1 MAVRP
6 AVQVTLPIKGM
17 TCAACVGHV
26 SHALE
31 DVPGVEDVLVNLA
44 TENATVTLGDIAPP
58 FGALSD
64 ALEDAGYGVR
74 TQKTSLAIGGMT
86 CAACVS
92 HVERALTGVEGVAD
106 ASVNLATERASVE
119 YVPGLAGVSDLRH
132 AVEDSGYSITA
143 IAGDESDDT
152 LAAGDA
158 AELKRKFVFSL
169 AVAAGIMALM
179 AVPGLLDRLPF
190 DINLLL
196 LALATP
202 VQFWAG
208 RQFYVSAW
216 SAAKH
221 LTSNMN
227 TLIAI
232 GTSAAYLYSAAV
244 TLFGQTAFFEGR
256 STDTYFET
264 SAAIIGLVLLGRF
277 LESRAKRRASSAMLA
292 LIRLQPRSARV
303 IRDGEHVDTPI
314 DEIEVGD
321 LILVRP
327 GEKLPVDGVVDEGA
341 STIDESMLTGESAP
355 IDKRRGSEV
364 YGATINGNGSL
375 TFRATRVGHDTMLAG
390 IIRVVEE
397 AQGSRAPIQRLAD
410 RVSAYFV
417 PVVVAVSAVVFLVW
431 LAFGPEPS
439 YTAAVL
445 TAVAVLII
453 ACPCAMGLATP
464 TAVVVGVG
472 RGAEHGVLIRSAES
486 LELAHRADVVVL
498 DKTGTLTTGRPSV
511 TDVHAPH
518 FRTDAVLSLAAAVE
532 RRSEH
537 PLATAIVESAVE
549 RGLDISEASDFRAV
563 PGSGAIATT
572 GGVRVAVGSRR
583 LMLEQHI
590 ALGDMEAAAQ
600 RMSSGGRTPVY
611 VAADGEV
618 KGVIAVA
625 DRLKPESQAAVEEL
639 QAAGI
644 EVVML
649 TGDNSATA
657 HAVASEAGI
666 DHVVAETL
674 PADKAEQVKALQ
686 AQGKT
691 VAMVGDGINDAP
703 ALVQADVGIAIGTG
717 ADVAIESADVAL
729 VGGDLRGVPAVIR
742 LSRATM
748 RVIRQNLFWA
758 FAYNVALIPVAAG
771 VLYPVFA
778 GSGVP
783 EALRPLLGEYGF
795 LNPILAAGAM
805 AISSLSVVS
814 NSLRLKRFN
823 P

>member
-1 MAVRP
+1 MAVRS
-6 AVQVTLPIKGM
+6 AAQVTLPITGM

-26 SHALE
+26 SDALE
-31 DVPGVEDVLVNLA
+31 KVPGVEDVRVNLA
-44 TENATVTLGDIAPP
+44 TENATLTLDGGAPP
-58 FGALSD
+58 FQTLAD
-64 ALEDAGYGVR
+64 AVQDAGYGVKTR
-74 TQKTSLAIGGMT
+74 KTSLSIGGMT

-92 HVERALTGVEGVAD
+92 HVEGALTGVEGVAA

-143 IAGDESDDT
+143 VDEGDDT
-152 LAAGDA
+152 LASGDTT
-158 AELKRKFVFSL
+158 ELKRKFVFSL
-169 AVAAGIMALM
+169 VVAAGIMALM
-179 AVPGLLDRLPF
+179 AVPGLADRLPF
-190 DINLLL
+190 DIELLL

-216 SAAKH
+216 SAATH

-244 TLFGQTAFFEGR
+244 TLFGQTTFFEGR
-256 STDTYFET
+256 STGTYFET

-277 LESRAKRRASSAMLA
+277 LESGAKRRASSAMAA
-292 LIRLQPRSARV
+292 LIRLQPKSARV
-303 IRDGEHVDTPI
+303 LRDGQYVDMPI
-314 DEIEVGD
+314 EEIEVGD
-321 LILVRP
+321 SILVRP
-327 GEKLPVDGVVDEGA
+327 GEKLPVDGVVEEGA
-341 STIDESMLTGESAP
+341 STVDESMLTGESAP
-355 IDKRRGSEV
+355 IEKRQGSEV
-364 YGATINGNGSL
+364 YGATINGSGSL
-375 TFRATRVGHDTMLAG
+375 TFRATRVGRDTMLAG

-417 PVVVAVSAVVFLVW
+417 PAVVAVSAVVFLVW
-431 LAFGPEPS
+431 LALGPEPS

-472 RGAEHGVLIRSAES
+472 KGAENGVLIRSAES
-486 LELAHRADVVVL
+486 LELAHRVNVVVL
-498 DKTGTLTTGRPSV
+498 DKTGTLTTGRPSL
-511 TDVHAPH
+511 TEVHSPD
-518 FRTDAVLSLAAAVE
+518 FGENRLLSLAAAVE

-537 PLATAIVESAVE
+537 PLAAAIVEAAVE
-549 RGLDISEASDFRAV
+549 RGLDIPEARDFSAV
-563 PGSGAIATT
+563 PGSGAMGTT
-572 GGVRVAVGSRR
+572 GELRIAVGNRR
-583 LMLEQHI
+583 LMLEQDI
-590 ALGDMEAAAQ
+590 SLGEMEAVAE
-600 RMSSGGRTPVY
+600 RMSSSGSTPVY

-618 KGVIAVA
+618 KGLISVA
-625 DRLKPESQAAVEEL
+625 DKLKPESRATVEEM

-657 HAVASEAGI
+657 QSIASEAGI
-666 DHVVAETL
+666 DRVVAEVL

-686 AQGKT
+686 AEGKT

-717 ADVAIESADVAL
+717 ADVAIEAADVAL
-729 VGGDLRGVPAVIR
+729 VGGDLRGVPIVMR

-758 FAYNVALIPVAAG
+758 FAYNVALIPIAAG

-783 EALRPLLGEYGF
+783 EALRPVLGEYGF

-805 AISSLSVVS
+805 AISSLCVVS
-814 NSLRLKRFN
+814 NSLRLKRSK

>member
-1 MAVRP
+1 MAAGP
-6 AVQVTLPIKGM
+6 SAQVTLPITGM

-31 DVPGVEDVLVNLA
+31 GVPGVENVQVNLA
-44 TENATVTLGDIAPP
+44 TENATLTLDGDAPP
-58 FGALSD
+58 FEALAD
-64 ALEDAGYGVR
+64 AVQDAGYGVR
-74 TQKTSLAIGGMT
+74 TQKTSLSIGGMT

-92 HVERALTGVEGVAD
+92 HVESALTGVEGVAA

-119 YVPGLAGVSDLRH
+119 YVPSMAGISDLRH

-143 IAGDESDDT
+143 IDQTDDA
-152 LAAGDA
+152 LAPADSA
-158 AELKRKFVFSL
+158 ALKRKFVFSL
-169 AVAAGIMALM
+169 AVAAGIMILM
-179 AVPGLLDRLPF
+179 TVPGLMDRFPF
-190 DINLLL
+190 DIDLLL

-208 RQFYVSAW
+208 REFYVSAW
-216 SAAKH
+216 SAARH

-244 TLFGQTAFFEGR
+244 TLFGQAAFFEGR
-256 STDTYFET
+256 STETYFET

-277 LESRAKRRASSAMLA
+277 LESGAKRRASGAMAA
-292 LIRLQPRSARV
+292 LIRLQPKSARV
-303 IRDGEHVDTPI
+303 LRDGQYVDTPI

-321 LILVRP
+321 SILVRP
-327 GEKLPVDGVVDEGA
+327 GEKLPVDGVVEEGA
-341 STIDESMLTGESAP
+341 STVDESMLTGESAP
-355 IDKRRGSEV
+355 IDKRQGSEV

-375 TFRATRVGHDTMLAG
+375 TFRATRVGRDTMLAG

-417 PVVVAVSAVVFLVW
+417 PAVVGFSVVVFLVW
-431 LAFGPEPS
+431 LALGPEPS

-472 RGAEHGVLIRSAES
+472 KGAEHGVLIRSAES
-486 LELAHRADVVVL
+486 LELAHRVDVVAL
-498 DKTGTLTTGRPSV
+498 DKTGTLTKGRPSV
-511 TDVHAPH
+511 TEIHAPDLGE
-518 FRTDAVLSLAAAVE
+518 DALLSLASAVE
-532 RRSEH
+532 RLSEH
-537 PLATAIVESAVE
+537 PLAEAIVQSALE
-549 RGLDISEASDFRAV
+549 RGLDIPEASDFTAV
-563 PGSGAIATT
+563 PGSGAIALTEE
-572 GGVRVAVGSRR
+572 VLVAVGNRR
-583 LMLEQHI
+583 LMLEQDI
-590 ALGDMEAAAQ
+590 PLGDMETVAR
-600 RMSSGGRTPVY
+600 RMSSSGGTPVF
-611 VAADGEV
+611 VAVDGEV
-618 KGVIAVA
+618 KGLIAVA
-625 DRLKPESQAAVEEL
+625 DKLKPESWAAVEEL
-639 QAAGI
+639 QTAGI

-657 HAVASEAGI
+657 QAIASEAGI
-666 DHVVAETL
+666 DRVIAEVL
-674 PADKAEQVKALQ
+674 PTDKAEQVKALQ
-686 AQGKT
+686 SEGKT

-703 ALVQADVGIAIGTG
+703 ALAQADVGIAIGTG
-717 ADVAIESADVAL
+717 ADVTIEAADIAL
-729 VGGDLRGVPAVIR
+729 VGGDLRGVPAVMR
-742 LSRATM
+742 LSRSTM

-771 VLYPVFA
+771 ALYPIFA
-778 GSGVP
+778 AGGVP
-783 EALRPLLGEYGF
+783 EALSPVLGEHGF

-805 AISSLSVVS
+805 AISSLCVVS
-814 NSLRLKRFN
+814 NSLRLKRFK

>member
-6 AVQVTLPIKGM
+6 AAQVTLPITGM

-26 SHALE
+26 SSAL
-31 DVPGVEDVLVNLA
+31 DKVPGVEDVRVNLA
-44 TENATVTLGDIAPP
+44 TENATLTLDGDAPP
-58 FGALSD
+58 FQTLAD
-64 ALEDAGYGVR
+64 AVEDAGYGVK
-74 TQKTSLAIGGMT
+74 TQKTSLSIGGMT

-92 HVERALTGVEGVAD
+92 HVESALTGVEGVAA

-119 YVPGLAGVSDLRH
+119 YVPGLTGISDLRQ

-143 IAGDESDDT
+143 VDEGDDA
-152 LAAGDA
+152 LVPGDSA
-158 AELKRKFVFSL
+158 VLKRKFVFSL
-169 AVAAGIMALM
+169 AVAAGIMTLM
-179 AVPGLLDRLPF
+179 AVPGLADRLAF
-190 DINLLL
+190 DINIFLLV
-196 LALATP
+196 LATP

-208 RQFYVSAW
+208 REFYVSAW
-216 SAAKH
+216 SAARH

-244 TLFGQTAFFEGR
+244 TLFGQTTFFEGR
-256 STDTYFET
+256 STGTYFET

-277 LESRAKRRASSAMLA
+277 LESGAKRRASSAMAA
-292 LIRLQPRSARV
+292 LIRLQPKSARV
-303 IRDGEHVDTPI
+303 LRDGEYVDTPI
-314 DEIEVGD
+314 DDIEVGD
-321 LILVRP
+321 SILVRP
-327 GEKLPVDGVVDEGA
+327 GEKLPVDGVVEEGA
-341 STIDESMLTGESAP
+341 STVDESMLTGESVP
-355 IDKRRGSEV
+355 IEKRQGSDV
-364 YGATINGNGSL
+364 YGATINGSGSL

-390 IIRVVEE
+390 IIRMVEE

-417 PVVVAVSAVVFLVW
+417 PAVVAVSVVVFLVW

-464 TAVVVGVG
+464 TAVVVGIG
-472 RGAEHGVLIRSAES
+472 KGAEHGVLIRSAES
-486 LELAHRADVVVL
+486 LELAHRVEVVVL

-511 TDVHAPH
+511 TDVRAPD
-518 FRTDAVLSLAAAVE
+518 FGENRLLSLAAAVE

-537 PLATAIVESAVE
+537 PLGAAIVESAVE
-549 RGLDISEASDFRAV
+549 RGLDIPEAGNFIAV
-563 PGSGAIATT
+563 PGSGAMGTT
-572 GGVRVAVGSRR
+572 GGVRVAVGNRR
-583 LMLEQHI
+583 LMRERGI
-590 ALGDMEAAAQ
+590 SLGEMEALAQ
-600 RMSSGGRTPVY
+600 CMSSGGSTPVY
-611 VAADGEV
+611 VAVDGDV

-625 DRLKPESQAAVEEL
+625 DKLKPESRVAVEEM
-639 QAAGI
+639 QSVGI
-644 EVVML
+644 EVVIL

-657 HAVASEAGI
+657 QSIASEVGI
-666 DHVVAETL
+666 DRVVAEVL

-686 AQGKT
+686 SEGKT

-703 ALVQADVGIAIGTG
+703 ALVQADVGVAIGTG
-717 ADVAIESADVAL
+717 ADVAIEAADVAL
-729 VGGDLRGVPAVIR
+729 VGGDLRSVPVVMR

-771 VLYPVFA
+771 VLYPIFT

-783 EALRPLLGEYGF
+783 EALRPVLGEYGF

-805 AISSLSVVS
+805 AISSLCVVS
-814 NSLRLKRFN
+814 NSLRLKRSK

>member
-6 AVQVTLPIKGM
+6 AAQVTLPITGM

-26 SHALE
+26 SKALDE
-31 DVPGVEDVLVNLA
+31 VPGVEDVLVNLA
-44 TENATVTLGDIAPP
+44 TENATVTLGESVPP
-58 FGALSD
+58 LKALAD
-64 ALEDAGYGVR
+64 AVEDAGYGVK
-74 TQKTSLAIGGMT
+74 TQKTSLSIGGMT

-92 HVERALTGVEGVAD
+92 HVESALTGVEGVAA

-119 YVPGLAGVSDLRH
+119 YIPGLAGVSDLRY

-143 IAGDESDDT
+143 VDESDDA
-152 LAAGDA
+152 LAPGDSTA
-158 AELKRKFVFSL
+158 LKRKFVFSL
-169 AVAAGIMALM
+169 AVAAGIMAIM
-179 AVPGLLDRLPF
+179 AVPGLGDRFPF
-190 DINLLL
+190 DIELVLLV
-196 LALATP
+196 LATP

-208 RQFYVSAW
+208 REFYVSAW
-216 SAAKH
+216 SAARH

-244 TLFGQTAFFEGR
+244 TLFGQTTFFEGR

-277 LESRAKRRASSAMLA
+277 LESGAKRRASSAIAA
-292 LIRLQPRSARV
+292 LIRLQPKSARV
-303 IRDGEHVDTPI
+303 LREGEYVDTPI
-314 DEIEVGD
+314 DEIEVGHS
-321 LILVRP
+321 ILVRP
-327 GEKLPVDGVVDEGA
+327 GEKMPVDGVVEEGA
-341 STIDESMLTGESAP
+341 STVDESMLTGESAP
-355 IDKRRGSEV
+355 IEKRLGSEV
-364 YGATINGNGSL
+364 YGATINGSGSL
-375 TFRATRVGHDTMLAG
+375 TFTATRVGRDTMLAG

-417 PVVVAVSAVVFLVW
+417 PAVVAVSALVFLVW

-464 TAVVVGVG
+464 TAVVVGIG
-472 RGAEHGVLIRSAES
+472 KGAEHGVLIRSAES
-486 LELAHRADVVVL
+486 LELAHRVDVVVL

-511 TDVHAPH
+511 TEVHAQD
-518 FRTDAVLSLAAAVE
+518 FGKDGLLSLAAAVE

-537 PLATAIVESAVE
+537 PLATAIVELAVE
-549 RGLDISEASDFRAV
+549 RGLDIPETSDFIAL
-563 PGSGAIATT
+563 PGSGTMGTT
-572 GGVRVAVGSRR
+572 RRVRVAVGNRR
-583 LMLEQHI
+583 LMFEQDI
-590 ALGDMEAAAQ
+590 SLGEMEAVAE
-600 RMSSGGRTPVY
+600 RMSSSGGTPVY
-611 VAADGEV
+611 VAVDGRV
-618 KGVIAVA
+618 KGVISVA
-625 DRLKPESQAAVEEL
+625 DRLKPESRVAVEEM

-657 HAVASEAGI
+657 HAIASQAGI
-666 DHVVAETL
+666 DRVVAEVL
-674 PADKAEQVKALQ
+674 PAYKAEQVKALQ
-686 AQGKT
+686 AENKT

-703 ALVQADVGIAIGTG
+703 ALAQADVGIAIGTG
-717 ADVAIESADVAL
+717 ADVAIEAADVAL
-729 VGGDLRGVPAVIR
+729 GGGDLRSVPVVMR
-742 LSRATM
+742 LSRSTM

-778 GSGVP
+778 SGGVP
-783 EALRPLLGEYGF
+783 EALRPILGEYGF

-805 AISSLSVVS
+805 AISSLCVVS
-814 NSLRLKRFN
+814 NSLRLKRFK

>member
-6 AVQVTLPIKGM
+6 ADQVTLPITGM

-44 TENATVTLGDIAPP
+44 TENATLTLGENSPP
-58 FGALSD
+58 LRALAGAV
-64 ALEDAGYGVR
+64 EDAGYGVR
-74 TQKTSLAIGGMT
+74 TQKASLAIGGMT

-92 HVERALTGVEGVAD
+92 HVESALTGVEGVAA

-119 YVPGLAGVSDLRH
+119 YVPGLTGISDLRY

-143 IAGDESDDT
+143 VGGDESDDA
-152 LAAGDA
+152 LATGDTA
-158 AELKRKFVFSL
+158 ALKRKFVFSL
-169 AVAAGIMALM
+169 AVSAGIMALM
-179 AVPGLLDRLPF
+179 AVPSLGDSLPF
-190 DINLLL
+190 DVDLLL

-216 SAAKH
+216 SAARH

-227 TLIAI
+227 TLIVI

-244 TLFGQTAFFEGR
+244 TLFGQATFFEGQ
-256 STDTYFET
+256 STGTYFET

-277 LESRAKRRASSAMLA
+277 LESRAKRRTSSAILT

-303 IRDGEHVDTPI
+303 IRNGQYVDTPI
-314 DEIEVGD
+314 DDIVVGD

-327 GEKLPVDGVVDEGA
+327 GEKLPVDGVVEEGT
-341 STIDESMLTGESAP
+341 STVDESMLTGESAP
-355 IDKRRGSEV
+355 IEKRQGSEV
-364 YGATINGNGSL
+364 YGATLNGSGSL
-375 TFRATRVGHDTMLAG
+375 TFRATRVGRDTMLAG
-390 IIRVVEE
+390 IIRMVEE

-410 RVSAYFV
+410 LVSAYFV
-417 PVVVAVSAVVFLVW
+417 PAVVGVSAVVFLVW
-431 LAFGPEPS
+431 LAFGPEPG
-439 YTAAVL
+439 YAAAVL

-464 TAVVVGVG
+464 TAVVVGIG
-472 RGAEHGVLIRSAES
+472 KGAEHGVLIRSAES
-486 LELAHRADVVVL
+486 LELAHRVDVVVL

-511 TDVHAPH
+511 TEIHAPD
-518 FRTDAVLSLAAAVE
+518 FGTDALLPLAAAVE

-537 PLATAIVESAVE
+537 PLAAAIVESADE
-549 RGLDISEASDFRAV
+549 RGLDIPQAHHFIAV

-572 GGVRVAVGSRR
+572 GGVGVAVGNRR
-583 LMLEQHI
+583 LMLDQDI
-590 ALGDMEAAAQ
+590 SLGDLEAVAQ
-600 RMSSGGRTPVY
+600 RMSSSGGTPVY
-611 VAADGEV
+611 VAVDGEV
-618 KGVIAVA
+618 KGLISVA
-625 DRLKPESQAAVEEL
+625 DKLKPESRVAVEEL
-639 QAAGI
+639 QADGI

-657 HAVASEAGI
+657 RAVAAEAGI
-666 DHVVAETL
+666 DRVVAEVL
-674 PADKAEQVKALQ
+674 PADKAEQIKTLQ
-686 AQGKT
+686 AEGKT

-717 ADVAIESADVAL
+717 ADVAIEAADVAL
-729 VGGDLRGVPAVIR
+729 VGGDLRSVPVVMR

-758 FAYNVALIPVAAG
+758 FAYNVALIPIAAG

-783 EALRPLLGEYGF
+783 EVLRPVLGEYGF

-814 NSLRLKRFN
+814 NSLRLKRFK

>member
-6 AVQVTLPIKGM
+6 AAQVTLPITGM

-26 SHALE
+26 SSALE
-31 DVPGVEDVLVNLA
+31 KVPGVEVVRVNLA
-44 TENATVTLGDIAPP
+44 TENATLTLDGDAPH
-58 FGALSD
+58 FQTLAD
-64 ALEDAGYGVR
+64 AVQDAGYGV
-74 TQKTSLAIGGMT
+74 KTRKASLSIGGMT

-92 HVERALTGVEGVAD
+92 HVEGALTGVEGVAA

-119 YVPGLAGVSDLRH
+119 YVPGMADVSDLRH
-132 AVEDSGYSITA
+132 AVEDSGYSITEVDEGEDA
-143 IAGDESDDT
+143 LAHGDS
-152 LAAGDA
+152 AA
-158 AELKRKFVFSL
+158 LKRKFVFSL
-169 AVAAGIMALM
+169 AIAAGMMALM
-179 AVPGLLDRLPF
+179 AVPGLADRLPF
-190 DINLLL
+190 DIDLLL
-196 LALATP
+196 LVLATP

-208 RQFYVSAW
+208 REFYVSAW
-216 SAAKH
+216 SAARH

-244 TLFGQTAFFEGR
+244 TLFGQTAFFESR
-256 STDTYFET
+256 ATDTYFET

-277 LESRAKRRASSAMLA
+277 LESGAKRRASGAMAA
-292 LIRLQPRSARV
+292 LIILQPRSARV
-303 IRDGEHVDTPI
+303 FRDGEYVDTPI

-321 LILVRP
+321 SILVRP
-327 GEKLPVDGVVDEGA
+327 GEKLPVDGVVEEGA
-341 STIDESMLTGESAP
+341 STVDESMLTGESVP
-355 IDKRRGSEV
+355 IEKRQGSDV
-364 YGATINGNGSL
+364 YGATINGSGSL
-375 TFRATRVGHDTMLAG
+375 TFRATRVGRDTMLAG

-397 AQGSRAPIQRLAD
+397 SQGSRAPIQRLAD

-417 PVVVAVSAVVFLVW
+417 PAVVGVSAVVFLVW

-472 RGAEHGVLIRSAES
+472 KGAEYGVLIRSAES
-486 LELAHRADVVVL
+486 LELAHRVDVVVL

-511 TDVHAPH
+511 TDVHAPD
-518 FRTDAVLSLAAAVE
+518 FGENRLLSLAAAVE

-537 PLATAIVESAVE
+537 PLGAAIVESAVE
-549 RGLDISEASDFRAV
+549 RGLDIPEAGNFIAV
-563 PGSGAIATT
+563 PGSGAMGTT
-572 GGVRVAVGSRR
+572 GGVRVAVGNRR
-583 LMLEQHI
+583 LMREQDI
-590 ALGDMEAAAQ
+590 SLGEMEAFAQ
-600 RMSSGGRTPVY
+600 CMSAGGSTPVY
-611 VAADGEV
+611 VAVDGEV

-625 DRLKPESQAAVEEL
+625 DKLKPESRVAVEEM
-639 QAAGI
+639 QSAGI
-644 EVVML
+644 EVVIL

-657 HAVASEAGI
+657 QSIASEVGI
-666 DHVVAETL
+666 DRVVAEVL

-686 AQGKT
+686 SEGKT

-729 VGGDLRGVPAVIR
+729 VGGDLRSVPVVMR

-778 GSGVP
+778 SGGVP
-783 EALRPLLGEYGF
+783 EALRPVLGEHGF

-805 AISSLSVVS
+805 AISSLCVVS
-814 NSLRLKRFN
+814 NSLRLKRFK

>member
-1 MAVRP
+1 MQWKTP
-6 AVQVTLPIKGM
+6 GT
-17 TCAACVGHV
+17 V
-26 SHALE
+26 SE
-31 DVPGVEDVLVNLA
+31 P
-44 TENATVTLGDIAPP
+44 
-58 FGALSD
+58 
-64 ALEDAGYGVR
+64 
-74 TQKTSLAIGGMT
+74 QKMSVAIGGMT
-86 CAACVS
+86 CAACLS
-92 HVERALTGVEGVAD
+92 HVESALTGVEGVAA
-106 ASVNLATERASVE
+106 ASVNLASERALVE
-119 YVPGLAGVSDLRH
+119 YVPGLAGISDLRY
-132 AVEDSGYSITA
+132 AVEDSGYSITEVG
-143 IAGDESDDT
+143 GDENDAS
-152 LAAGDA
+152 LATGDA
-158 AELKRKFVFSL
+158 AALKRKFVFSL
-169 AVAAGIMALM
+169 AVAAGIMTLM
-179 AVPGLLDRLPF
+179 AVPGVGDSLPF
-190 DINLLL
+190 DVDLLL

-232 GTSAAYLYSAAV
+232 GTSAAYLYSAGV
-244 TLFGQTAFFEGR
+244 TLFGQTTFFDGR

-277 LESRAKRRASSAMLA
+277 LESRAKRRTSNAILT

-303 IRDGEHVDTPI
+303 IRNGQYVDTPI
-314 DEIEVGD
+314 DDIVVGD

-327 GEKLPVDGVVDEGA
+327 GEKLPVDGVVEEGT
-341 STIDESMLTGESAP
+341 STVDESMLTGESAP
-355 IDKRRGSEV
+355 IEKCQGSEV
-364 YGATINGNGSL
+364 YGATLNGSGSL
-375 TFRATRVGHDTMLAG
+375 TFRATRVGRDTMLAG
-390 IIRVVEE
+390 IIRMVEE

-410 RVSAYFV
+410 LVSAYFV
-417 PVVVAVSAVVFLVW
+417 PAVVGVSAVVFLVW
-431 LAFGPEPS
+431 LAFGPEPG
-439 YTAAVL
+439 YAVAVL

-464 TAVVVGVG
+464 TAVVVGIG
-472 RGAEHGVLIRSAES
+472 KGAEHGVLIRSAES

-511 TDVHAPH
+511 TDVHAPD
-518 FRTDAVLSLAAAVE
+518 FGTDALLSLASAVE

-537 PLATAIVESAVE
+537 PLAAAIIESADE
-549 RGLDISEASDFRAV
+549 RGLAIPEASNFSAV
-563 PGSGAIATT
+563 PGHGAMATT
-572 GGVRVAVGSRR
+572 GSIRVAVGNRR
-583 LMLEQHI
+583 LMLEQDI
-590 ALGDMEAAAQ
+590 SLGDMEAVAQ
-600 RMSSGGRTPVY
+600 RMSSSGGTPVY
-611 VAADGEV
+611 VAVDGEV
-618 KGVIAVA
+618 KGLISVA
-625 DRLKPESQAAVEEL
+625 DKLRPESRVAVEEL
-639 QAAGI
+639 QADGI

-657 HAVASEAGI
+657 GAVAAEAGI
-666 DHVVAETL
+666 DRVVAEVL
-674 PADKAEQVKALQ
+674 PADKAEQVKTLQ
-686 AQGKT
+686 AEGKT

-717 ADVAIESADVAL
+717 ADVAIEAADVAL
-729 VGGDLRGVPAVIR
+729 VGGDLRSVPVVMR

-758 FAYNVALIPVAAG
+758 FAYNVALIPIAAG

-783 EALRPLLGEYGF
+783 EVLRPVLGEYGF

-814 NSLRLKRFN
+814 NSLRLKRFK

>member
-1 MAVRP
+1 MAVRS
-6 AVQVTLPIKGM
+6 AAQVTLPITGM

-26 SHALE
+26 SDALE
-31 DVPGVEDVLVNLA
+31 KVPGVEDVLVNLA
-44 TENATVTLGDIAPP
+44 TENATLTLDGDAPP
-58 FGALSD
+58 FQTLAD
-64 ALEDAGYGVR
+64 AVQDAGYGVK
-74 TQKTSLAIGGMT
+74 TQKTSLSIGGMT

-92 HVERALTGVEGVAD
+92 HVEGALTEVEGVSD

-119 YVPGLAGVSDLRH
+119 YVPGLTEISDLRN

-143 IAGDESDDT
+143 VGSDDGDDT
-152 LAAGDA
+152 LAPGDT

-169 AVAAGIMALM
+169 AVAAGMMALM
-179 AVPGLLDRLPF
+179 AVPGLTDRLPF
-190 DINLLL
+190 DIDLLL

-202 VQFWAG
+202 VQLWAG

-216 SAAKH
+216 SAARH

-244 TLFGQTAFFEGR
+244 TLFGQTTFFEGR
-256 STDTYFET
+256 STGTYFET

-277 LESRAKRRASSAMLA
+277 LESGAKRRASSAMAA
-292 LIRLQPRSARV
+292 LIRLQPKSARV
-303 IRDGEHVDTPI
+303 LRDGEYVDTPI

-321 LILVRP
+321 SILVRP
-327 GEKLPVDGVVDEGA
+327 GEKLPVDGVVEEGA
-341 STIDESMLTGESAP
+341 STVDESMLTGESAP
-355 IDKRRGSEV
+355 IEKRQGSEV
-364 YGATINGNGSL
+364 YGATINGSGSL
-375 TFRATRVGHDTMLAG
+375 TFRATRVGRDTMLAG

-417 PVVVAVSAVVFLVW
+417 PAVVGVSAVVFLVW

-472 RGAEHGVLIRSAES
+472 KGAEHGVLIRSAES
-486 LELAHRADVVVL
+486 LELAHRVDVVVL

-511 TDVHAPH
+511 TDVHAPD
-518 FRTDAVLSLAAAVE
+518 FGEDSLLSLAAAVE
-532 RRSEH
+532 QRSEH
-537 PLATAIVESAVE
+537 PLAAAIVEAAVE
-549 RGLDISEASDFRAV
+549 RGLDIPEARDFSAV
-563 PGSGAIATT
+563 PGSGAMGTT
-572 GGVRVAVGSRR
+572 GELRIAVGNRR
-583 LMLEQHI
+583 LMLEQDI
-590 ALGDMEAAAQ
+590 SLGEMESVAA
-600 RMSSGGRTPVY
+600 RMSSSGSTPVY

-618 KGVIAVA
+618 RGLISVA
-625 DRLKPESQAAVEEL
+625 DKLKPESRAAVEEMRT
-639 QAAGI
+639 AGI

-657 HAVASEAGI
+657 QSIASEVGI
-666 DHVVAETL
+666 DRVVAEVL

-686 AQGKT
+686 AEGKT

-703 ALVQADVGIAIGTG
+703 ALVQADVGVAIGTG
-717 ADVAIESADVAL
+717 ADVAIEAADVAL
-729 VGGDLRGVPAVIR
+729 VGGDLRSVPSVMR

-783 EALRPLLGEYGF
+783 EALRPVLGEHGF

-805 AISSLSVVS
+805 AISSLCVVS
-814 NSLRLKRFN
+814 NSLRLKRFK

>member
-6 AVQVTLPIKGM
+6 AAQVTLPITGM

-44 TENATVTLGDIAPP
+44 TENATLTLGENSPP
-58 FGALSD
+58 LRALAD
-64 ALEDAGYGVR
+64 AVEDAGYGVR
-74 TQKTSLAIGGMT
+74 TQKASLAIGGMT

-92 HVERALTGVEGVAD
+92 HVESALTGVEGVAD

-119 YVPGLAGVSDLRH
+119 YVPGLTGISDLRY

-143 IAGDESDDT
+143 VGGDESDDA
-152 LAAGDA
+152 LATGDTA
-158 AELKRKFVFSL
+158 ALKRKFVFSL
-169 AVAAGIMALM
+169 AVSAGIMALM
-179 AVPGLLDRLPF
+179 AVPGLADRLPF
-190 DINLLL
+190 DVDLLL

-227 TLIAI
+227 TLIVI

-244 TLFGQTAFFEGR
+244 TLFGQATFFEGQ
-256 STDTYFET
+256 STGTYFET

-277 LESRAKRRASSAMLA
+277 LESRAKRRTSNAILT

-303 IRDGEHVDTPI
+303 IRNGQYVDTPI
-314 DEIEVGD
+314 DDIVVGD

-327 GEKLPVDGVVDEGA
+327 GEKLPVDGVVEEGT
-341 STIDESMLTGESAP
+341 STVDESMLTGESAP
-355 IDKRRGSEV
+355 IEKCQGSEV
-364 YGATINGNGSL
+364 YGATLNGSGSL
-375 TFRATRVGHDTMLAG
+375 TFRATRVGRDTMLAG
-390 IIRVVEE
+390 IIRMVEE

-410 RVSAYFV
+410 LVSAYFV
-417 PVVVAVSAVVFLVW
+417 PAVVGVSAVVFLVW
-431 LAFGPEPS
+431 LAFGPEPG
-439 YTAAVL
+439 YAAAVL

-464 TAVVVGVG
+464 TAVVVGIG
-472 RGAEHGVLIRSAES
+472 KGAEHGVLIRSAES

-511 TDVHAPH
+511 TDVHAPD
-518 FRTDAVLSLAAAVE
+518 FGTDALLSLASAVE

-537 PLATAIVESAVE
+537 PLAAAIIESADE
-549 RGLDISEASDFRAV
+549 RGLDIPQARDFSAV

-572 GGVRVAVGSRR
+572 GGVHVVVGNRR
-583 LMLEQHI
+583 LMLEQDI
-590 ALGDMEAAAQ
+590 SLGDLEAVAQ
-600 RMSSGGRTPVY
+600 RMSSSGGTPVY
-611 VAADGEV
+611 VAVDGEV
-618 KGVIAVA
+618 KGLISVA
-625 DRLKPESQAAVEEL
+625 DKLRPESRVAVEEL
-639 QAAGI
+639 QADGI

-657 HAVASEAGI
+657 GAVAAEAGI
-666 DHVVAETL
+666 DRVVAEVL
-674 PADKAEQVKALQ
+674 PADKAEQVKTLQ
-686 AQGKT
+686 AEGKT

-717 ADVAIESADVAL
+717 ADVAIEAADVAL
-729 VGGDLRGVPAVIR
+729 VGGDLRSVPVVMR

-758 FAYNVALIPVAAG
+758 FAYNVALIPIAAG

-783 EALRPLLGEYGF
+783 EVLRPVLGEYGF

>member
-1 MAVRP
+1 
-6 AVQVTLPIKGM
+6 
-17 TCAACVGHV
+17 
-26 SHALE
+26 
-31 DVPGVEDVLVNLA
+31 
-44 TENATVTLGDIAPP
+44 
-58 FGALSD
+58 
-64 ALEDAGYGVR
+64 
-74 TQKTSLAIGGMT
+74 
-86 CAACVS
+86 
-92 HVERALTGVEGVAD
+92 
-106 ASVNLATERASVE
+106 
-119 YVPGLAGVSDLRH
+119 
-132 AVEDSGYSITA
+132 
-143 IAGDESDDT
+143 
-152 LAAGDA
+152 
-158 AELKRKFVFSL
+158 
-169 AVAAGIMALM
+169 MALM
-179 AVPGLLDRLPF
+179 AVPGLADRLPF
-190 DINLLL
+190 DIDLLL
-196 LALATP
+196 LVLATP

-208 RQFYVSAW
+208 REFYVSAW
-216 SAAKH
+216 SAARH

-244 TLFGQTAFFEGR
+244 TLFGQTAFFESR
-256 STDTYFET
+256 ATDTYFET

-277 LESRAKRRASSAMLA
+277 LESGAKRRASGAMAA
-292 LIRLQPRSARV
+292 LIILQPRSARV
-303 IRDGEHVDTPI
+303 FRDGEYVDTPI

-321 LILVRP
+321 SILVRP
-327 GEKLPVDGVVDEGA
+327 GEKLPVDGVVEEGA
-341 STIDESMLTGESAP
+341 STVDESMLTGESVP
-355 IDKRRGSEV
+355 IEKRQGSDV
-364 YGATINGNGSL
+364 YGATINGSGSL
-375 TFRATRVGHDTMLAG
+375 TFRATRVGRDTMLAG

-397 AQGSRAPIQRLAD
+397 SQGSRAPIQRLAD

-417 PVVVAVSAVVFLVW
+417 PAVVGVSAVVFLVW

-472 RGAEHGVLIRSAES
+472 KGAEYGVLIRSAES
-486 LELAHRADVVVL
+486 LELAHRVDVVVL

-511 TDVHAPH
+511 TDVHAPD
-518 FRTDAVLSLAAAVE
+518 FGENRLLSLAAAVE

-537 PLATAIVESAVE
+537 PLGAAIVESAVE
-549 RGLDISEASDFRAV
+549 RGLDIPEAGNFIAV
-563 PGSGAIATT
+563 PGSGAMGTT
-572 GGVRVAVGSRR
+572 GGVRVAVGNRR
-583 LMLEQHI
+583 LMREQDI
-590 ALGDMEAAAQ
+590 SLGEMEAFAQ
-600 RMSSGGRTPVY
+600 CMSAGGSTPVY
-611 VAADGEV
+611 VAVDGEV

-625 DRLKPESQAAVEEL
+625 DKLKPESRVAVEEM
-639 QAAGI
+639 QSAGI
-644 EVVML
+644 EVVIL

-657 HAVASEAGI
+657 QSIASEVGI
-666 DHVVAETL
+666 DRVVAEVL

-686 AQGKT
+686 SEGKT

-729 VGGDLRGVPAVIR
+729 VGGDPRSVPVVMR

-778 GSGVP
+778 SGGVP
-783 EALRPLLGEYGF
+783 EALRPVLGEHGF

-805 AISSLSVVS
+805 AISSLCVVS
-814 NSLRLKRFN
+814 NSLRLKRFK

>member
-6 AVQVTLPIKGM
+6 AAQVTLPITGM

-31 DVPGVEDVLVNLA
+31 EVPGVEDVRVNFA
-44 TENATVTLGDIAPP
+44 TENATLILGENSPP
-58 FGALSD
+58 FRELAD
-64 ALEDAGYGVR
+64 AVEDAGYGVR
-74 TQKTSLAIGGMT
+74 TQKASLAIGGMT

-92 HVERALTGVEGVAD
+92 HVERALTGVDGVSA

-119 YVPGLAGVSDLRH
+119 YVPGLTGISNLRH

-143 IAGDESDDT
+143 VGSDESDDA
-152 LAAGDA
+152 LEPGDA
-158 AELKRKFVFSL
+158 AALKRKFVFSL
-169 AVAAGIMALM
+169 AVAAGIMTLM
-179 AVPGLLDRLPF
+179 AVPGVGDSLPF
-190 DINLLL
+190 DIDLLL

-216 SAAKH
+216 SAARH

-244 TLFGQTAFFEGR
+244 TLFGQTTFFDGR

-277 LESRAKRRASSAMLA
+277 LESGARRRASSAIAA
-292 LIRLQPRSARV
+292 LIRLQPKSARV
-303 IRDGEHVDTPI
+303 LKDGQYVDTPI
-314 DEIEVGD
+314 DDIVVGD

-327 GEKLPVDGVVDEGA
+327 GEKLPVDGVVEEGA
-341 STIDESMLTGESAP
+341 STVDESMLTGESAP
-355 IDKRRGSEV
+355 IEKSQGSEV
-364 YGATINGNGSL
+364 YGATLNGSGSF
-375 TFRATRVGHDTMLAG
+375 TFRATRVGRDTMLAG
-390 IIRVVEE
+390 IIGMVEE

-417 PVVVAVSAVVFLVW
+417 PTVVGVSAIVFLVW
-431 LAFGPEPS
+431 LTFGPEPS
-439 YTAAVL
+439 YASAVL

-464 TAVVVGVG
+464 TAVVVGIG
-472 RGAEHGVLIRSAES
+472 KGAEHGVLIRSAES

-511 TDVHAPH
+511 TDVHAPD
-518 FRTDAVLSLAAAVE
+518 FGTDALLSLAAAVE

-537 PLATAIVESAVE
+537 PLGEAIVRSVDE
-549 RGLDISEASDFRAV
+549 RGLNIPEAHDFRAL
-563 PGSGAIATT
+563 PGLGAMAVTR
-572 GGVRVAVGSRR
+572 GVRVSVGNRR
-583 LMLEQHI
+583 LMLEQRVS
-590 ALGDMEAAAQ
+590 LGEMEAVAR
-600 RMSSGGRTPVY
+600 RMSSSGGTPVY
-611 VAADGEV
+611 VAVGGEV
-618 KGVIAVA
+618 KGLISVA
-625 DRLKPESQAAVEEL
+625 DKLKPESRGAVEEL

-649 TGDNSATA
+649 TGDNTATA
-657 HAVASEAGI
+657 RAVAAEAGI
-666 DHVVAETL
+666 DRVVAEVL
-674 PADKAEQVKALQ
+674 PADKAEQVKTLQ
-686 AQGKT
+686 AEGKT

-703 ALVQADVGIAIGTG
+703 ALVQADVGIAVGTG

-729 VGGDLRGVPAVIR
+729 VGGDLRSVPVVMR

-758 FAYNVALIPVAAG
+758 FAYNVALIPLAAG
-771 VLYPVFA
+771 LLYPVFA
-778 GSGVP
+778 GGGVP
-783 EALRPLLGEYGF
+783 EALRPVLGEHGF

-805 AISSLSVVS
+805 SVSSLTVVS

>member
-1 MAVRP
+1 
-6 AVQVTLPIKGM
+6 M

-26 SHALE
+26 SNALE
-31 DVPGVEDVLVNLA
+31 KVPGVEDVRVNLA
-44 TENATVTLGDIAPP
+44 TENATVTVDGDAPP
-58 FGALSD
+58 FQTLAD
-64 ALEDAGYGVR
+64 AVEDAGYGVR
-74 TQKTSLAIGGMT
+74 TQKASLAIGGMT

-92 HVERALTGVEGVAD
+92 HVESALTGVEGVAA

-119 YVPGLAGVSDLRH
+119 YVPGLTGISDLRY

-143 IAGDESDDT
+143 VGGDESDDA
-152 LAAGDA
+152 LATGDTA
-158 AELKRKFVFSL
+158 ALKRKFVFSL
-169 AVAAGIMALM
+169 AVSAGIMALM
-179 AVPGLLDRLPF
+179 AVPGLADRLLF
-190 DINLLL
+190 DIDLLL

-227 TLIAI
+227 TLIVI

-244 TLFGQTAFFEGR
+244 TLFGQATFFEGQ
-256 STDTYFET
+256 SNDTYFET

-277 LESRAKRRASSAMLA
+277 LESRAKRRTSSAILT

-303 IRDGEHVDTPI
+303 IRNGQYVDTPI
-314 DEIEVGD
+314 DDIVVGD

-327 GEKLPVDGVVDEGA
+327 GEKLPVDGVVEEGT
-341 STIDESMLTGESAP
+341 STVDESMLTGESAP
-355 IDKRRGSEV
+355 IEKRQGSEV
-364 YGATINGNGSL
+364 YGATLNGSGSL
-375 TFRATRVGHDTMLAG
+375 TFRATRVGRDTMLAG
-390 IIRVVEE
+390 IIRMVEE

-410 RVSAYFV
+410 LVSAYFV
-417 PVVVAVSAVVFLVW
+417 PAVVGVSAVVFLVW

-439 YTAAVL
+439 YASAVL

-464 TAVVVGVG
+464 TAVVVGIG
-472 RGAEHGVLIRSAES
+472 KGAEHGVLIRSAES

-498 DKTGTLTTGRPSV
+498 DKTGTITTGRPSV
-511 TDVHAPH
+511 TDVHSPD
-518 FRTDAVLSLAAAVE
+518 FGTDALLSLAAAVE

-537 PLATAIVESAVE
+537 PLGEAIVQSAVE
-549 RGLDISEASDFRAV
+549 RGLNIPEAHDFSAV
-563 PGSGAIATT
+563 PGLGAMAAT
-572 GGVRVAVGSRR
+572 GGVQVAVGNRR
-583 LMLEQHI
+583 LMLEQNVS
-590 ALGDMEAAAQ
+590 LGEMEAVAR
-600 RMSSGGRTPVY
+600 RMSSSGGTPVY
-611 VAADGEV
+611 VAVGGEL
-618 KGVIAVA
+618 KGLVSVA
-625 DRLKPESQAAVEEL
+625 DKLKPESRGAVEEL

-649 TGDNSATA
+649 TGDNEATA
-657 HAVASEAGI
+657 RAVAAEAGI
-666 DHVVAETL
+666 DRVVAEVM
-674 PADKAEQVKALQ
+674 PSEKAEQVKTLQ
-686 AQGKT
+686 AEGKT

-703 ALVQADVGIAIGTG
+703 ALVQADVGIAVGTG

-729 VGGDLRGVPAVIR
+729 VGGDLRSVPVVMR

-758 FAYNVALIPVAAG
+758 FAYNVALIPIAAG

-778 GSGVP
+778 GGGVP
-783 EALRPLLGEYGF
+783 EALRPVLGEYGF

-814 NSLRLKRFN
+814 NSLRLKRFK

>member
-6 AVQVTLPIKGM
+6 VAQVTLPITGM

-44 TENATVTLGDIAPP
+44 TENATVTLGENSPP
-58 FGALSD
+58 LRALAD
-64 ALEDAGYGVR
+64 AVEDAGYGVR
-74 TQKTSLAIGGMT
+74 TQKASLAIGGMT

-92 HVERALTGVEGVAD
+92 HVESALTGVEGVAD

-119 YVPGLAGVSDLRH
+119 YVPGLTGISDLRY

-143 IAGDESDDT
+143 VGGDESDDALVDSDT
-152 LAAGDA
+152 AA
-158 AELKRKFVFSL
+158 LKRKFVFSL
-169 AVAAGIMALM
+169 AVSAGIMALM
-179 AVPGLLDRLPF
+179 AVPSLGDSLPF
-190 DINLLL
+190 NVDLLL

-216 SAAKH
+216 SAARH

-227 TLIAI
+227 TLIVI

-244 TLFGQTAFFEGR
+244 TLFGQATFFEGQ
-256 STDTYFET
+256 STGTYFET

-277 LESRAKRRASSAMLA
+277 LESRAKRRTSSAILT

-303 IRDGEHVDTPI
+303 IRNGQYVDTPI
-314 DEIEVGD
+314 DDIVVGD

-327 GEKLPVDGVVDEGA
+327 GEKLPVDGVVEEGT
-341 STIDESMLTGESAP
+341 STVDESMLTGESAP
-355 IDKRRGSEV
+355 IEKRQGSEV
-364 YGATINGNGSL
+364 YGATLNGSGSL
-375 TFRATRVGHDTMLAG
+375 TFRATRVGRDTMLAG
-390 IIRVVEE
+390 IIRMVEE

-410 RVSAYFV
+410 LVSAYFV
-417 PVVVAVSAVVFLVW
+417 PAVVGVSAVVFLVW
-431 LAFGPEPS
+431 LAFGPEPG
-439 YTAAVL
+439 YAAAVL

-464 TAVVVGVG
+464 TAVVVGIG
-472 RGAEHGVLIRSAES
+472 KGAEHGVLIRSAES

-511 TDVHAPH
+511 TDVHAPD
-518 FRTDAVLSLAAAVE
+518 FGTDALLPLAAAVE

-537 PLATAIVESAVE
+537 PLATAIIESADE
-549 RGLDISEASDFRAV
+549 RGLVIPEASEFSAV
-563 PGSGAIATT
+563 PGHGAMATT
-572 GGVRVAVGSRR
+572 GGVRVVVGNRR
-583 LMLEQHI
+583 LMLEQDI
-590 ALGDMEAAAQ
+590 SLGDLEAVAQ
-600 RMSSGGRTPVY
+600 RMSSSGGTPVY
-611 VAADGEV
+611 VAVDGEV
-618 KGVIAVA
+618 KGLISVA
-625 DRLKPESQAAVEEL
+625 DKLKPESRVAVEEL
-639 QAAGI
+639 QADGI

-657 HAVASEAGI
+657 RAVAAEAGI
-666 DHVVAETL
+666 DRVVAEVL
-674 PADKAEQVKALQ
+674 PADKAEQIKTLQ
-686 AQGKT
+686 AEGKT

-717 ADVAIESADVAL
+717 ADVAIEAADVAL
-729 VGGDLRGVPAVIR
+729 VGGDLRSVPVVMR

-758 FAYNVALIPVAAG
+758 FAYNVALIPIAAG

-783 EALRPLLGEYGF
+783 EVLRPVLGEYGF

>member
-6 AVQVTLPIKGM
+6 AAQVTLPITGM

-26 SHALE
+26 SDALE
-31 DVPGVEDVLVNLA
+31 KVPGVEDVRVNLA
-44 TENATVTLGDIAPP
+44 TENATLTLDGGAPP
-58 FGALSD
+58 FQTLAD
-64 ALEDAGYGVR
+64 AVQDAGYGVK
-74 TQKTSLAIGGMT
+74 TQKTSLSIGGMT

-92 HVERALTGVEGVAD
+92 HVEGALTGVEGVAA

-119 YVPGLAGVSDLRH
+119 YVPGLADVSDLRH

-143 IAGDESDDT
+143 LGSDENDDALAHGDT
-152 LAAGDA
+152 AT
-158 AELKRKFVFSL
+158 LKRKFIFSL
-169 AVAAGIMALM
+169 VVAAGMMALM
-179 AVPGLLDRLPF
+179 AVPGLAERFPF
-190 DINLLL
+190 DIDLLL
-196 LALATP
+196 LVLATP

-216 SAAKH
+216 SAARH

-244 TLFGQTAFFEGR
+244 TLFGQTTFFEGR
-256 STDTYFET
+256 TTDTYFET

-277 LESRAKRRASSAMLA
+277 LESGAKRRASSAMAA
-292 LIRLQPRSARV
+292 LIRLQPKSARV
-303 IRDGEHVDTPI
+303 LRDGEYVDIPI

-321 LILVRP
+321 SILVRP
-327 GEKLPVDGVVDEGA
+327 GEKMPIDGVVEEGA
-341 STIDESMLTGESAP
+341 STVDESMLTGESAP
-355 IDKRRGSEV
+355 IEKRQGSDV
-364 YGATINGNGSL
+364 YGATINGSGSL
-375 TFRATRVGHDTMLAG
+375 TFRATRVGRDTMLAG

-417 PVVVAVSAVVFLVW
+417 PAVVAVSAVVFLVW

-472 RGAEHGVLIRSAES
+472 KGAEHGVLIRSAES
-486 LELAHRADVVVL
+486 LELAHRVDVVVL

-511 TDVHAPH
+511 TDVHAPD
-518 FRTDAVLSLAAAVE
+518 FGENRLLSLAAAVE

-537 PLATAIVESAVE
+537 PLGAAIVESAVE
-549 RGLDISEASDFRAV
+549 RGLDIPEAGNFIAV
-563 PGSGAIATT
+563 PGSGAMGTT
-572 GGVRVAVGSRR
+572 GGVLILVGNRR
-583 LMLEQHI
+583 LMLEQDI
-590 ALGDMEAAAQ
+590 SLGEMEAVAQ
-600 RMSSGGRTPVY
+600 RMSTGGGTPVY

-625 DRLKPESQAAVEEL
+625 DKLKPESRIAVEEM

-657 HAVASEAGI
+657 QSIASEVGI
-666 DHVVAETL
+666 DRVVAEVL

-686 AQGKT
+686 AEGKT

-729 VGGDLRGVPAVIR
+729 VGGDLRSVPVVIR

-771 VLYPVFA
+771 VLYPIFA
-778 GSGVP
+778 GGGVP
-783 EALRPLLGEYGF
+783 EALRPVLGEYGF

-805 AISSLSVVS
+805 AISSLCVVS
-814 NSLRLKRFN
+814 NSLRLKRFK

>member
-6 AVQVTLPIKGM
+6 AAQVTLPITGM

-26 SHALE
+26 SSALE
-31 DVPGVEDVLVNLA
+31 KVPGVEDVRVNLA
-44 TENATVTLGDIAPP
+44 TENATLTLDGDAPP
-58 FGALSD
+58 FQTLAD
-64 ALEDAGYGVR
+64 AVQDAGYGVKTR
-74 TQKTSLAIGGMT
+74 KTSLSIGGMT

-92 HVERALTGVEGVAD
+92 HVEGALTGVEGVAA

-119 YVPGLAGVSDLRH
+119 YVPGMADVPDFRH
-132 AVEDSGYSITA
+132 AVEDSGYSITMV
-143 IAGDESDDT
+143 DESDVF
-152 LAAGDA
+152 LAPGDSAG
-158 AELKRKFVFSL
+158 LKRKFVFSL
-169 AVAAGIMALM
+169 AIAAGMMALM
-179 AVPGLLDRLPF
+179 AVPGLAERFPF
-190 DINLLL
+190 DIDLLL
-196 LALATP
+196 LVLATP

-208 RQFYVSAW
+208 REFYVSAW
-216 SAAKH
+216 SAARR

-244 TLFGQTAFFEGR
+244 TLFGQTTFFEGR
-256 STDTYFET
+256 STGTYFET

-277 LESRAKRRASSAMLA
+277 LESGAKRRASGAMAA
-292 LIRLQPRSARV
+292 LIRLQPKSARV
-303 IRDGEHVDTPI
+303 FRDGEYVDTPI

-321 LILVRP
+321 SILVRP
-327 GEKLPVDGVVDEGA
+327 GEKLPVDGVVEEGA
-341 STIDESMLTGESAP
+341 STVDESMLTGESAP
-355 IDKRRGSEV
+355 IEKRQGSEV
-364 YGATINGNGSL
+364 YGATINGSGSL
-375 TFRATRVGHDTMLAG
+375 TFRATRVGRDTMLAG

-397 AQGSRAPIQRLAD
+397 SQGSRAPIQRLAD

-417 PVVVAVSAVVFLVW
+417 PTVVGVSAVVFLVW

-472 RGAEHGVLIRSAES
+472 KGAEHGVLIRSAES
-486 LELAHRADVVVL
+486 LELAHRVDVVVL

-511 TDVHAPH
+511 TDVHAPD
-518 FRTDAVLSLAAAVE
+518 FGENRLLSLAAAVE
-532 RRSEH
+532 QRSEH
-537 PLATAIVESAVE
+537 PLGTAIVESAVE
-549 RGLDISEASDFRAV
+549 RGLDIPEAGNFIAV
-563 PGSGAIATT
+563 PGSGAIAST
-572 GGVRVAVGSRR
+572 GELCIAVGNRR
-583 LMLEQHI
+583 LMLEQDI
-590 ALGDMEAAAQ
+590 SLGEMESVAG
-600 RMSSGGRTPVY
+600 RMSSSGSTPVY
-611 VAADGEV
+611 AAVDGEV

-625 DRLKPESQAAVEEL
+625 DKLKPESRVAVEEM
-639 QAAGI
+639 QSAGI
-644 EVVML
+644 EVVIL

-657 HAVASEAGI
+657 QAIASEAGI
-666 DHVVAETL
+666 DRVVAEVL

-686 AQGKT
+686 SEGKT

-729 VGGDLRGVPAVIR
+729 VGGDLRSVPVVMR

-778 GSGVP
+778 SGGVP
-783 EALRPLLGEYGF
+783 EALRPVLGEYGF

-805 AISSLSVVS
+805 AISSLCVVS
-814 NSLRLKRFN
+814 NSLRLKRSK

>member
-1 MAVRP
+1 
-6 AVQVTLPIKGM
+6 
-17 TCAACVGHV
+17 
-26 SHALE
+26 
-31 DVPGVEDVLVNLA
+31 
-44 TENATVTLGDIAPP
+44 
-58 FGALSD
+58 
-64 ALEDAGYGVR
+64 
-74 TQKTSLAIGGMT
+74 MT

-92 HVERALTGVEGVAD
+92 HVEGALTGVEGVAA

-119 YVPGLAGVSDLRH
+119 YVPGLADVSDLRH

-143 IAGDESDDT
+143 VGSDESDDT
-152 LAAGDA
+152 LAPGDSAG
-158 AELKRKFVFSL
+158 LKRKFVFSL
-169 AVAAGIMALM
+169 AVAAGMMALM
-179 AVPGLLDRLPF
+179 AVPGLAERFPF
-190 DINLLL
+190 DIDLLL
-196 LALATP
+196 LVLATP

-208 RQFYVSAW
+208 REFYVSAW
-216 SAAKH
+216 SAARH

-232 GTSAAYLYSAAV
+232 ERPAAYLYSAAV

-277 LESRAKRRASSAMLA
+277 LESGAKRRASGAMAA
-292 LIRLQPRSARV
+292 LIILQPRSARV
-303 IRDGEHVDTPI
+303 FRDGEYVDTPI

-321 LILVRP
+321 SILVRP
-327 GEKLPVDGVVDEGA
+327 GEKLPVDGVVEEGA
-341 STIDESMLTGESAP
+341 STVDESMLTGESAP
-355 IDKRRGSEV
+355 IEKRQGSEV
-364 YGATINGNGSL
+364 YGATINGSGSL
-375 TFRATRVGHDTMLAG
+375 TSERRELAATPCWRASSVWWRSRRVPGHRFRDWRQGFGLLRSGGRRSLGGRLSGLARFRTG
-390 IIRVVEE
+390 
-397 AQGSRAPIQRLAD
+397 AKLHGGGAD
-410 RVSAYFV
+410 GGR
-417 PVVVAVSAVVFLVW
+417 
-431 LAFGPEPS
+431 
-439 YTAAVL
+439 
-445 TAVAVLII
+445 VLII

-464 TAVVVGVG
+464 TAIVVGVG
-472 RGAEHGVLIRSAES
+472 KGAEHGVLIRSAES
-486 LELAHRADVVVL
+486 LELAHRADVVAL

-511 TDVHAPH
+511 TEVHSPD
-518 FRTDAVLSLAAAVE
+518 FGENRLLSLAAAVE

-537 PLATAIVESAVE
+537 PLGAAIVESAVE
-549 RGLDISEASDFRAV
+549 RGLDIPEAGNFIAV
-563 PGSGAIATT
+563 PGSGAMGTT
-572 GGVRVAVGSRR
+572 GGVRVAVGNRR
-583 LMLEQHI
+583 LMRERGI
-590 ALGDMEAAAQ
+590 SLGEMEAFAQ
-600 RMSSGGRTPVY
+600 CMSAGGSTPVY
-611 VAADGEV
+611 VATDGEV

-625 DRLKPESQAAVEEL
+625 DKLKPESRIAVEEI

-657 HAVASEAGI
+657 QAIASEAGI
-666 DHVVAETL
+666 DRVVAEVL

-686 AQGKT
+686 SEGKT

-703 ALVQADVGIAIGTG
+703 ALVQADIGIAIGTG

-729 VGGDLRGVPAVIR
+729 VGGDLRSVPVMMR

-778 GSGVP
+778 SGGVP
-783 EALRPLLGEYGF
+783 EALRPVLGEYGF

-805 AISSLSVVS
+805 AISSLCVVS
-814 NSLRLKRFN
+814 NSLRLKRSK

>member
-6 AVQVTLPIKGM
+6 AAQVTLPITGM

-26 SHALE
+26 SSAL
-31 DVPGVEDVLVNLA
+31 DKVPGVEDVRVNLA
-44 TENATVTLGDIAPP
+44 TENATLILDGDAPP
-58 FGALSD
+58 FQTLAD
-64 ALEDAGYGVR
+64 AVQDAGYGVKTR
-74 TQKTSLAIGGMT
+74 KTSLSIGGMT

-92 HVERALTGVEGVAD
+92 HVEGALTGVEGVAA

-119 YVPGLAGVSDLRH
+119 YVPGLADVSDLRH

-143 IAGDESDDT
+143 LGSDETDDALAHGDT
-152 LAAGDA
+152 AT
-158 AELKRKFVFSL
+158 LKRKFIFSL
-169 AVAAGIMALM
+169 VVAAGMMALM
-179 AVPGLLDRLPF
+179 AVPGPIDRLPF

-196 LALATP
+196 LVLATP

-216 SAAKH
+216 SAARH

-244 TLFGQTAFFEGR
+244 TLFGQTTFFEGR
-256 STDTYFET
+256 STGTYFET

-277 LESRAKRRASSAMLA
+277 LESGAKRRASSAMAA
-292 LIRLQPRSARV
+292 LIRLQPKSARV
-303 IRDGEHVDTPI
+303 IRDGQYVDTPI
-314 DEIEVGD
+314 EKIAVGD

-327 GEKLPVDGVVDEGA
+327 GEKLPVDGVVEEGA
-341 STIDESMLTGESAP
+341 STVDESMLTGESAP
-355 IDKRRGSEV
+355 IEKRQGSDV
-364 YGATINGNGSL
+364 YGATINGSGSL
-375 TFRATRVGHDTMLAG
+375 TFRATRVGRDTMLAG

-397 AQGSRAPIQRLAD
+397 SQGSRAPIQRLAD

-417 PVVVAVSAVVFLVW
+417 PAVVGVSAVVFLVW

-472 RGAEHGVLIRSAES
+472 KGAEHGVLIRSAES
-486 LELAHRADVVVL
+486 LELAHRVDVVVL

-511 TDVHAPH
+511 TEVHAPD
-518 FRTDAVLSLAAAVE
+518 FGENGLLSLAAAVE

-537 PLATAIVESAVE
+537 ALAAAIVEAAVE
-549 RGLDISEASDFRAV
+549 RGLDVPEASDFIAV
-563 PGSGAIATT
+563 PGSGAIAST
-572 GGVRVAVGSRR
+572 GELRIAVGNRR
-583 LMLEQHI
+583 LMLEQDI
-590 ALGDMEAAAQ
+590 SLGEMESVAA
-600 RMSSGGRTPVY
+600 RMSSSGSTPVY
-611 VAADGEV
+611 VAVDGEV
-618 KGVIAVA
+618 KGLISVA
-625 DRLKPESQAAVEEL
+625 DKLKPESRAAVEEM

-657 HAVASEAGI
+657 QSIASEVGI
-666 DHVVAETL
+666 DRVVAEVL

-686 AQGKT
+686 AEGKT

-703 ALVQADVGIAIGTG
+703 ALVQADVGVAIGTG
-717 ADVAIESADVAL
+717 ADVAIEAADVAL
-729 VGGDLRGVPAVIR
+729 VGGDLRSVPSVMR

-783 EALRPLLGEYGF
+783 EALRPVLGEHGF

-805 AISSLSVVS
+805 AISSLCVVS
-814 NSLRLKRFN
+814 NSLRLKRFK

>member
-6 AVQVTLPIKGM
+6 AAQVTLPITGM

-26 SHALE
+26 SSALE
-31 DVPGVEDVLVNLA
+31 KVPGVEDVRVNLA
-44 TENATVTLGDIAPP
+44 TENATLTLDGDAPP
-58 FGALSD
+58 FQTLAD
-64 ALEDAGYGVR
+64 AVQDAGYGVKTR
-74 TQKTSLAIGGMT
+74 KTSLSIGGMT

-92 HVERALTGVEGVAD
+92 HVEGALTGVEGVAA

-119 YVPGLAGVSDLRH
+119 YVPGMADVSDLRH
-132 AVEDSGYSITA
+132 AVEDSGYSITEVDEGEDA
-143 IAGDESDDT
+143 LAHGDS
-152 LAAGDA
+152 AA
-158 AELKRKFVFSL
+158 LKRKFVFSL
-169 AVAAGIMALM
+169 AVAAGMMALM
-179 AVPGLLDRLPF
+179 AVPGLAERFPF
-190 DINLLL
+190 DIDLLL
-196 LALATP
+196 LVLATP

-208 RQFYVSAW
+208 REFYVSAW
-216 SAAKH
+216 SAARH

-244 TLFGQTAFFEGR
+244 TLFGQTTFFDGR
-256 STDTYFET
+256 ATDTYFET

-277 LESRAKRRASSAMLA
+277 LESGAKRRASSAMAA
-292 LIRLQPRSARV
+292 LIRLQPKSARV
-303 IRDGEHVDTPI
+303 FRDGEYVDTPI

-321 LILVRP
+321 SILVRP
-327 GEKLPVDGVVDEGA
+327 GEKLPVDGVVEEGA
-341 STIDESMLTGESAP
+341 STVDESMLTGESVP
-355 IDKRRGSEV
+355 IEKRQGSDV
-364 YGATINGNGSL
+364 YGATINGSGSL
-375 TFRATRVGHDTMLAG
+375 TFRATRVGRDTMLAG

-397 AQGSRAPIQRLAD
+397 SQGSRAPIQRLAD

-417 PVVVAVSAVVFLVW
+417 PAVVGVSAVVFLVW

-472 RGAEHGVLIRSAES
+472 KGAEYGVLIRSAES
-486 LELAHRADVVVL
+486 LELAHRVDVVVL

-511 TDVHAPH
+511 TDVHAPD
-518 FRTDAVLSLAAAVE
+518 FGENRLLSLAAAVE

-537 PLATAIVESAVE
+537 PLGAAIVESAVE
-549 RGLDISEASDFRAV
+549 RGLDIPEAGNFIAV
-563 PGSGAIATT
+563 PGSGAMGTT
-572 GGVRVAVGSRR
+572 GGVRVAVGNRR
-583 LMLEQHI
+583 LMREQDI
-590 ALGDMEAAAQ
+590 SLGEMEAFAQ
-600 RMSSGGRTPVY
+600 CMSAGGSTPVY
-611 VAADGEV
+611 VAVDGEV

-625 DRLKPESQAAVEEL
+625 DKLKPESRVAVEEM
-639 QAAGI
+639 QSAGI
-644 EVVML
+644 EVVIL

-657 HAVASEAGI
+657 QSIASEVGI
-666 DHVVAETL
+666 DRVVAEVL

-686 AQGKT
+686 SEGKT

-729 VGGDLRGVPAVIR
+729 VGGDLRSVPVVMR

-778 GSGVP
+778 SGGVP
-783 EALRPLLGEYGF
+783 EALRPVLGEHGF

-805 AISSLSVVS
+805 AISSLCVVS
-814 NSLRLKRFN
+814 NSLRLKRSK

>member
-6 AVQVTLPIKGM
+6 SAQVTLPITGM

-26 SHALE
+26 SNALE
-31 DVPGVEDVLVNLA
+31 DVSGVEDTMVNLA
-44 TENATVTLGDIAPP
+44 TESATVTLGGNAPR
-58 FGALSD
+58 FSALAD
-64 ALEDAGYGVR
+64 AVQNAGYGVR
-74 TQKTSLAIGGMT
+74 TQKASLAIGGMT

-92 HVERALTGVEGVAD
+92 HVESALTGVEGVAA
-106 ASVNLATERASVE
+106 ASVNLATERALVV
-119 YVPGLAGVSDLRH
+119 YVPGLAGISDLRY
-132 AVEDSGYSITA
+132 AVEDSGYSITEA
-143 IAGDESDDT
+143 GGDENDAS
-152 LAAGDA
+152 LATGDA
-158 AELKRKFVFSL
+158 AALKRKFVFSL
-169 AVAAGIMALM
+169 AVAAGIMTLM
-179 AVPGLLDRLPF
+179 AVPGLGDSLPF
-190 DINLLL
+190 DIDLLL

-208 RQFYVSAW
+208 REFYVSAW
-216 SAAKH
+216 SAARH

-227 TLIAI
+227 TLVAI
-232 GTSAAYLYSAAV
+232 GTSAAYLYSAAM
-244 TLFGQTAFFEGR
+244 TLFGQTTFFDGR
-256 STDTYFET
+256 ATDTYFET

-277 LESRAKRRASSAMLA
+277 LESGARRRASSAIAA
-292 LIRLQPRSARV
+292 LIRLQPKSARV
-303 IRDGEHVDTPI
+303 LKDGQHVDTPI
-314 DEIEVGD
+314 DDIGVGD

-327 GEKLPVDGVVDEGA
+327 GEKLPVDGVVEEGV
-341 STIDESMLTGESAP
+341 STVDESMLTGESAP
-355 IDKRRGSEV
+355 IEKSQGSEV
-364 YGATINGNGSL
+364 YGATLNGSGSF
-375 TFRATRVGHDTMLAG
+375 TFRATRVGRDTMLAG
-390 IIRVVEE
+390 IIRMVEE

-417 PVVVAVSAVVFLVW
+417 PTVVGVSAVVFLVW

-439 YTAAVL
+439 YASAVL

-464 TAVVVGVG
+464 TAVVVGIG
-472 RGAEHGVLIRSAES
+472 KGAEHGVLIRSAES

-511 TDVHAPH
+511 TDVHAPD
-518 FRTDAVLSLAAAVE
+518 FGADALVTLAAAVE

-537 PLATAIVESAVE
+537 PLGEAIVQSAVE
-549 RGLDISEASDFRAV
+549 RGLNIPEAHDFSAV
-563 PGSGAIATT
+563 PGLGAMAAT
-572 GGVRVAVGSRR
+572 GGVQVAVGNRR
-583 LMLEQHI
+583 LMLEQNVS
-590 ALGDMEAAAQ
+590 LGEMEAVAR
-600 RMSSGGRTPVY
+600 RMSSSGGTPVY
-611 VAADGEV
+611 VAVGGEL
-618 KGVIAVA
+618 KGLVSVA
-625 DRLKPESQAAVEEL
+625 DKLKPESRGAVEEL

-644 EVVML
+644 EIVML
-649 TGDNSATA
+649 TGDNEATA
-657 HAVASEAGI
+657 RAVAAEAGI
-666 DHVVAETL
+666 DRVVAEVM
-674 PADKAEQVKALQ
+674 PSEKAEQVKTLQ
-686 AQGKT
+686 AEGKT

-703 ALVQADVGIAIGTG
+703 ALVQADVGIAVGTG

-729 VGGDLRGVPAVIR
+729 VGGDLRSVAVVMR

-778 GSGVP
+778 GGGVP
-783 EALRPLLGEYGF
+783 EALRPVLGEHGF

-805 AISSLSVVS
+805 SVSSLTVVS

>member
-31 DVPGVEDVLVNLA
+31 EVPGVEDVLVNLA
-44 TENATVTLGDIAPP
+44 TENATLTLDGDAPP
-58 FGALSD
+58 FKTLAD

-74 TQKTSLAIGGMT
+74 TQKASLAIGGMT

-92 HVERALTGVEGVAD
+92 HVESALTGVEGVAD
-106 ASVNLATERASVE
+106 ASVNFATERASVE
-119 YVPGLAGVSDLRH
+119 YVPALTGISDLRY

-143 IAGDESDDT
+143 VGSDDSDDT
-152 LAAGDA
+152 LPSGDA

-169 AVAAGIMALM
+169 VVAAGIMALM
-179 AVPGLLDRLPF
+179 AVPGLADRLPF
-190 DINLLL
+190 DIELLL

-216 SAAKH
+216 SAARH

-244 TLFGQTAFFEGR
+244 TLFGQTTFFEGR

-277 LESRAKRRASSAMLA
+277 LESGAKRRASSAMLA

-303 IRDGEHVDTPI
+303 IRDGQHVDTPI
-314 DEIEVGD
+314 EEIAVGD

-327 GEKLPVDGVVDEGA
+327 GEKLPVDGVVEEGA
-341 STIDESMLTGESAP
+341 STVDESMLTGESAP

-364 YGATINGNGSL
+364 FGATINGSGSL
-375 TFRATRVGHDTMLAG
+375 TFRATRVGRDTMLAG
-390 IIRVVEE
+390 IIRMVEE

-417 PVVVAVSAVVFLVW
+417 PTVVGVSAVVFLVW

-439 YTAAVL
+439 YAAAVL

-511 TDVHAPH
+511 TDVHAPD
-518 FRTDAVLSLAAAVE
+518 FGADALLSLAAAVE

-549 RGLDISEASDFRAV
+549 RGLDISEARDFSAV
-563 PGSGAIATT
+563 PGSGAMAMT

-583 LMLEQHI
+583 LMLEQDI
-590 ALGDMEAAAQ
+590 SLGDMEAVAQ
-600 RMSSGGRTPVY
+600 RMSSSRRTPVY

-625 DRLKPESQAAVEEL
+625 DKLKPESRAAVEEL
-639 QAAGI
+639 KDAGI

-657 HAVASEAGI
+657 QAVAAEAGI
-666 DHVVAETL
+666 DSVVAEVL
-674 PADKAEQVKALQ
+674 PADKAERVKAFQ
-686 AQGKT
+686 AEGKT

-729 VGGDLRGVPAVIR
+729 VGGDLRSVSAVIR

-783 EALRPLLGEYGF
+783 EALRPVLGEYGF

-814 NSLRLKRFN
+814 NSLRLKRFK